1 MELNLVDILDAAEYA
16 NALKPDGPDGNPDF
30 YDNAI
35 IGITDEGRLVYGKEL
50 MVFELVDGDEMDYTE
65 AFEFLEYNCFYAYVG
80 EMTPLFINQYL

>member
-1 MELNLVDILDAAEYA
+1 MELNLIDILDAAEFA
-16 NALKPDGPDGNPDF
+16 GALKPDGPDGNPDF

-65 AFEFLEYNCFYAYVG
+65 AFEFLEYNCFYAGVG

>member
-35 IGITDEGRLVYGKEL
+35 VGITDEGRLVYGKEL
-50 MVFELVDGDEMDYTE
+50 MVFELVEGDEMDYTE
-65 AFEFLEYNCFYAYVG
+65 AFEFLEYNCFCGYVG

>member
-35 IGITDEGRLVYGKEL
+35 VGITDEGRLVYGKEL

>member
-35 IGITDEGRLVYGKEL
+35 VGITDEGRLVYGKEL

-65 AFEFLEYNCFYAYVG
+65 AFEFLEYNCFYAGVG
-80 EMTPLFINQYL
+80 EMTPVFINQYL

>member
-35 IGITDEGRLVYGKEL
+35 VGITDEGRLVYGKEL

-65 AFEFLEYNCFYAYVG
+65 AFEFLEYNCFYAGVG

>member
-1 MELNLVDILDAAEYA
+1 MDLNLVDILDAAEYA

-35 IGITDEGRLVYGKEL
+35 VGITDEGRLVYGKEL

>member
-1 MELNLVDILDAAEYA
+1 MEINLVDILDAAEYA

-35 IGITDEGRLVYGKEL
+35 VGITDEGRLVYGKEL

>member
-80 EMTPLFINQYL
+80 EMRPLFINQYL

>member
-35 IGITDEGRLVYGKEL
+35 VGITDEGRLVYGKEL
-50 MVFELVDGDEMDYTE
+50 MVFELVDGDEMDFTE

>member
-1 MELNLVDILDAAEYA
+1 MEINLIDILDAAEYA

-35 IGITDEGRLVYGKEL
+35 VGITDEGRLVYGKEL

>member
-1 MELNLVDILDAAEYA
+1 MELNLLDILDAAEYA

-65 AFEFLEYNCFYAYVG
+65 AFEFLEYNCFYAGVG

>member
-1 MELNLVDILDAAEYA
+1 MELNLTDILDAAEYA

-35 IGITDEGRLVYGKEL
+35 VGITDEGRLVYGKEL

>member
-1 MELNLVDILDAAEYA
+1 MELNLLDILDAAEYA

-35 IGITDEGRLVYGKEL
+35 VGITDEGRLVYGKEL

>member
-1 MELNLVDILDAAEYA
+1 MELNLTDILDAAEYA